1 MTAGTAARMEPSV
14 PEDAIDARPN
24 AFTREL
30 AAGMRTHSM
39 WRVPELEGS
48 ARRIYEKSSWQ
59 LFTKDEQ
66 KTYSS
71 NYDYILFL

>member
-1 MTAGTAARMEPSV
+1 MEPSV

-39 WRVPELEGS
+39 RRVPELEGQPVVFMRKV
-48 ARRIYEKSSWQ
+48 AANCLLKMNKKHIPEIMTIYCSSD
-59 LFTKDEQ
+59 L
-66 KTYSS
+66 YS
-71 NYDYILFL
+71 